1 MVFLQKWTFSSSV
14 LLSKESQT
22 ETFFNLLDRKECF
35 LDQKGEVLTQSK
47 KSTFCKAVS
56 PWFLSKN
63 RPFSY
68 KFFFQQKAT
77 KKHFLNSGKN
87 IKFFW
92 PQKWSSHKVEKT
104 RHFAK
109 GLVHG
114 FYQKIGLFLICFF
127 FSKKKP

>member
-63 RPFSY
+63 RTFSY
-68 KFFFQQKAT
+68 KFFFEQKAI

-87 IKFFW
+87 IKFFG
-92 PQKWSSHKVEKT
+92 PQK
-104 RHFAK
+104 
-109 GLVHG
+109 
-114 FYQKIGLFLICFF
+114 
-127 FSKKKP
+127 